1 MLFKYTTV
9 NDAGEKSDGTI
20 DAFNADVAIVS
31 LQRRGLIVVSIEPAK
46 KSSLLNFNIT
56 IFERVTNREIVILS
70 RQIATLFGAQVSA
83 VRIFRMLAQEA
94 ESPLLQRT
102 LTEVVDDLQGGNM
115 ISKALS
121 KHPKV
126 FSPFYVNMVRSGEE
140 SGKLDRTFN
149 YLADYI
155 DRTYEV
161 TMKAR
166 NALIYP
172 AFVMTV
178 FVVVMILMLVL
189 VIPNITKILV
199 EAGGEIPIYTKIVI
213 GISEFFINY
222 GIFLAIALLV
232 GGTALWRYS
241 LKGRG
246 KLAKDQMKLLIPY
259 IGNLYRKLYLSRLSD
274 NLSTMIL
281 SGISMVRSI
290 EITATTIDNVVF
302 ENILNEAAQSIKAGR
317 SVSEVLS
324 KYDEIPS
331 ILTQMIKIG
340 EETGELGV
348 ILDTLS
354 KFYRREVLEAVD
366 TLVRLIEPAMIV
378 LLALGVGVLL
388 TSVLMPIYNIAGA
401 V

>member
-1 MLFKYTTV
+1 M
-9 NDAGEKSDGTI
+9 A
-20 DAFNADVAIVS
+20 
-31 LQRRGLIVVSIEPAK
+31 
-46 KSSLLNFNIT
+46 
-56 IFERVTNREIVILS
+56 
-70 RQIATLFGAQVSA
+70 
-83 VRIFRMLAQEA
+83 
-94 ESPLLQRT
+94 
-102 LTEVVDDLQGGNM
+102 
-115 ISKALS
+115 
-121 KHPKV
+121 
-126 FSPFYVNMVRSGEE
+126 
-140 SGKLDRTFN
+140 
-149 YLADYI
+149 
-155 DRTYEV
+155 
-161 TMKAR
+161 
-166 NALIYP
+166 
-172 AFVMTV
+172 
-178 FVVVMILMLVL
+178 
-189 VIPNITKILV
+189 
-199 EAGGEIPIYTKIVI
+199 
-213 GISEFFINY
+213 
-222 GIFLAIALLV
+222 
-232 GGTALWRYS
+232 
-241 LKGRG
+241 
-246 KLAKDQMKLLIPY
+246 Y

-331 ILTQMIKIG
+331 ILAQMIKIG